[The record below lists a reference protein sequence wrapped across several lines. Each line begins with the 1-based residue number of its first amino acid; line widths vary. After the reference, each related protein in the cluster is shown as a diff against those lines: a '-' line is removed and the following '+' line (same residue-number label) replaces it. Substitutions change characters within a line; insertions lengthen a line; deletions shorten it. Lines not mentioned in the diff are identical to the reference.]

1 MAKKGLTAQQKMFAY
16 NILEGMNQ
24 TDAYLAAG
32 YKCTRSVARRNAAR
46 LMLTNAD
53 IKTAIEKVQ
62 GRAAEKAEITQQ
74 RILEEEGLLAFLNP
88 QGLVNENGKLLDLHE
103 LPEDVAR
110 AIVGLE
116 VIKQIDGSLKYKYR
130 FTDKGKSLERLSR
143 HLGMYNDKL
152 NLGFSAETLNAI
164 LSGLPEEFAN
174 AVREKLSKLIS
185 YRGS

>member
-1 MAKKGLTAQQKMFAY
+1 MFVY

-32 YKCTRSVARRNAAR
+32 YKCTRSAARRAAAR
-46 LMLTNAD
+46 LLTKVD
-53 IKTAIEKVQ
+53 VRSAIDRVQ

-74 RILEEEGLLAFLNP
+74 RILEEEGRLAFLNP
-88 QGLVNENGKLLDLHE
+88 QNLVDKSGKLLDLHE

-116 VIKQIDGSLKYKYR
+116 IVRQNDGSLKYKYR

-152 NLGFSAETLNAI
+152 NLGFTAETLNAI
-164 LSGLPEEFAN
+164 LSGLPEEYAQ
-174 AVREKLSKLIS
+174 AVREALGKLVSP
-185 YRGS
+185 